1 MTAQSKE
8 PVLLM
13 IRGTLA
19 VKDPD
24 AARKLHNETAGSDAG
39 VAAAQGLGDLSHK
52 VYVPAVGAEKT
63 SDGKTGELLIMDVW
77 QTPEAIGQFFADP
90 NVVKTAGQL
99 FSTRDPVVYM
109 PAKDAFTFHLPAP
122 MSRTDRYIG
131 ILRATMKSAQQ
142 TIDAFGEQLMKA
154 QRANRKRGQL
164 SHQLYFRLGPP
175 SADGSVEMVGVD
187 VFCDLKG
194 MLEAYSAEAMGAMAP
209 LFAGK
214 PSGSI
219 WQQPQGA
226 WVEW

>member
-1 MTAQSKE
+1 MIAHSKE

-24 AARKLHNETAGSDAG
+24 DARKLHNETAGSDAG
-39 VAAAQGLGDLSHK
+39 VAAAQALGDLSHK
-52 VYVPAVGAEKT
+52 VFIPAVGAEKT
-63 SDGKTGELLIMDVW
+63 SDGKPGELLIMDVW
-77 QTPEAIGQFFADP
+77 KTPEAIGQFFGDP

-99 FSTRDPVVYM
+99 FTARDPVVFM

-122 MSRTDRYIG
+122 MSRSDRYIG
-131 ILRATMKSAQQ
+131 VLRATVKSPQK
-142 TIDAFGEQLMKA
+142 TIDVFREQLTNTLS
-154 QRANRKRGQL
+154 ANRKHGQL
-164 SHQLYFRLGPP
+164 SHELYFRLGPP

-187 VFCDLKG
+187 VFADLKG
-194 MLEAYSAEAMGAMAP
+194 MLAAYSSEAMGAMAP
-209 LFAGK
+209 LFVGK

-219 WQQPQGA
+219 WQQPRGA